1 MKELDTLKKKWEVIE
16 ILASIVKDNKFNISR
31 DRERKLMLIRNMLV
45 HDYPN
50 LNKQDISILE
60 SIIEIYKQC
69 KEHPDNKELTSKLY
83 IHIDFLGQSIN
94 RRIVEHEYNTEEY
107 YKKTILELETKVK
120 ELSTTLKESKKTNEQ
135 DMIKKELEETKEQ
148 IKQITTD
155 KEELEKKL
163 DAQNNIK
170 KKITDAFEELKKH
183 TSHLEKEKSRLNI
196 MFYFYAVLA
205 VCVIGLLGYFE
216 YRYLSKWENPT
227 KLIDYLPFYIPVPI
241 VGGLLWVFI
250 YQMNRAQRQL
260 MLLAY
265 ELYHVDYVEGLLQ
278 AINMVSPNVAS
289 ATEKIGNVLDIMIKK
304 HITPPNELFECSLD
318 KEISKDN
325 IDLKTFVNMAKEI
338 KDVIK

>member
-1 MKELDTLKKKWEVIE
+1 MKELSNLKKREVFETLESIFRDNLLE
-16 ILASIVKDNKFNISR
+16 IPNDTV
-31 DRERKLMLIRNMLV
+31 RKLVHIRNVLV
-45 HDYPN
+45 HEGN
-50 LNKQDISILE
+50 LNERDISILE
-60 SIIEIYKQC
+60 LILHIYKQC
-69 KEHPDNKELTSKLY
+69 KEHPEKKKELSRQLSLY
-83 IHIDFLGQSIN
+83 IDLFWQFRN
-94 RRIVEHEYNTEEY
+94 RRIVNSEYNTEEY

-170 KKITDAFEELKKH
+170 KKITDAFDELKKH

-260 MLLAY
+260 MLVAY

-304 HITPPNELFECSLD
+304 HITSPDELFECSLD